1 LNKSLKQI
9 YIYIYNYARYFISI
23 RKGKKGVQMLILT
36 STMLEG
42 KKINEYHGLV
52 TGDALLGA
60 NLYKDM
66 FSGVRDVVGGRTTKY
81 EEELKNARNL
91 AIDNMKEK
99 AEEKGAN
106 AVIGTS
112 VAYHN
117 LGGTMGNT
125 IMVTVFGT
133 AVSFQE

>member
-1 LNKSLKQI
+1 
-9 YIYIYNYARYFISI
+9 
-23 RKGKKGVQMLILT
+23 MLIIT
-36 STMLEG
+36 APVIEG
-42 KKINEYHGLV
+42 KKINEYYGLV

-60 NLYKDM
+60 NLYKDL
-66 FSGVRDVVGGRTTKY
+66 FSGVRDVVGGRTSKY
-81 EEELKNARNL
+81 EEELTTARNL
-91 AIDNMKEK
+91 ALTSMTEK

-106 AVIGTS
+106 AIIGTR

-125 IMVTVFGT
+125 IMVTVVGT

>member
-1 LNKSLKQI
+1 MIEGFK
-9 YIYIYNYARYFISI
+9 
-23 RKGKKGVQMLILT
+23 MLILT
-36 STMLEG
+36 SPTIEG

-60 NLYKDM
+60 NLYKDL
-66 FSGVRDVVGGRTTKY
+66 FSGVRDVVGGRTSKY
-81 EEELKNARNL
+81 EEELTTARNL
-91 AIDNMKEK
+91 ALKSMEEK
-99 AEEKGAN
+99 AKEKGAN
-106 AVIGTS
+106 AIIGTR

-125 IMVTVFGT
+125 IMVTVVGT